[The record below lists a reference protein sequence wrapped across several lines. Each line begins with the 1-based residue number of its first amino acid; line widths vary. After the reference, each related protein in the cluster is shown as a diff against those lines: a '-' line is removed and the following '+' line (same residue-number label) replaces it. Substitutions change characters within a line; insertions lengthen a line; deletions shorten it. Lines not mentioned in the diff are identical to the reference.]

1 MHALATRLWNVIRI
15 QRNLGELKRTLEQGD
30 QVISP
35 WIPDP
40 ADLDERRGRWPV
52 PLPRATGPCWE
63 PAWRVPLEQLH
74 AM

>member
-1 MHALATRLWNVIRI
+1 
-15 QRNLGELKRTLEQGD
+15 
-30 QVISP
+30 VISP